1 MNQSKQQIHEAV
13 QERYGRLAV
22 ESSDAGCCS
31 SEGDCCGTSTASVL
45 PADVAVAGAALDTLY
60 SGLYT
65 ADTGWLPPDVT
76 GLSLGCGDPITL
88 AALQPGQTVLD
99 LGSGG
104 GIDAFMAARQVGPA
118 GHVIGVDMTPQML
131 AKAESN
137 KAKVGLDN
145 VEFRQGYIE
154 ALPVADNTVD
164 VILSNCVI
172 NLSPDK
178 AAVFREAYRVLR
190 PGGRLAVSDMMTR
203 GLFTAEDRADM
214 SAWAGCITGAE
225 DVAHYAG
232 AMRAAGFMDISIVDK
247 AQPDAELA
255 ELPLENGPA
264 QLFSARVTAVKGQA

>member
-1 MNQSKQQIHEAV
+1 MTQTNQQIHEAV
-13 QERYGRLAV
+13 RDRYGRLAV
-22 ESSDAGCCS
+22 EAPGAGCCS
-31 SEGDCCGTSTASVL
+31 SDGDCCGASTAAVL
-45 PADVAVAGAALDTLY
+45 PVDVAVAAGGLDAIY
-60 SGLYT
+60 SDLYT
-65 ADTGWLPPDVT
+65 ADTGWLPQEVT

-131 AKAESN
+131 DKAESN

-154 ALPVADNTVD
+154 ALPVADEAVD

-203 GLFTAEDRADM
+203 GLFTAEDRANL

-225 DVAHYAG
+225 DVARYAA
-232 AMRAAGFMDISIVDK
+232 AMRAAGFVDISIVDK
-247 AQPDAELA
+247 ARPEVELA
-255 ELPLENGPA
+255 EMPLESGPA
-264 QLFSARVTAVKGQA
+264 HLFSARVTAVKS